1 MHYMIDCHCDSWCG
15 KIRALNEHMQLDF
28 PFFFS
33 VRADSLSD
41 WLLKVR
47 KVLDPCTLGIL

>member
-28 PFFFS
+28 PSFFS

-47 KVLDPCTLGIL
+47 Y